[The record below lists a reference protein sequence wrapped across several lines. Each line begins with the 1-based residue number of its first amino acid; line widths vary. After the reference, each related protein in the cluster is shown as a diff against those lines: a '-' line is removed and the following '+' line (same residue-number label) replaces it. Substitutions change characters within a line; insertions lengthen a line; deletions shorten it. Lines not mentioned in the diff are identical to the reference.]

1 MMHNLITILGPTA
14 TGKTKLAA
22 HLAAEINGE
31 VISADSRQVY
41 KGMDIGTGKDFEDYV
56 VDNMT
61 IPHHLV
67 DIVEPG
73 YEYNVYEFQRD
84 FFKTFNQIINTGR
97 VPILCGGTGM
107 YIDSVISGYEMK
119 TAPQNKKLR
128 IKLERLS
135 DDELISTLNQFGD
148 LHNTTDTTDRNRT
161 IRAIEILE
169 RQRNNPGEGL
179 SFPKIDSVNFGIHY
193 EREEVRKR
201 ITERLKLRLDEG
213 MIKEVNDLLE
223 NGLKPEQLLF
233 YGLEYR
239 YVTQFVTG
247 EISFDEMF
255 QKLNT
260 AIHQFA
266 RRQMTWLRRMERK
279 GFKIIWIEG
288 TLPIDQKVLFIANH
302 IKMIPGN

>member
-128 IKLERLS
+128 LKLARLS

-247 EISFDEMF
+247 EISFEEMF

>member
-84 FFKTFNQIINTGR
+84 FFKTFNQIISTGR

-128 IKLERLS
+128 LKLARLS

-247 EISFDEMF
+247 EISFEEMF

>member
-1 MMHNLITILGPTA
+1 MHNLITILGPTA

-128 IKLERLS
+128 LKLARLS

-169 RQRNNPGEGL
+169 RQRNNPGERL

-247 EISFDEMF
+247 EISFEEMF